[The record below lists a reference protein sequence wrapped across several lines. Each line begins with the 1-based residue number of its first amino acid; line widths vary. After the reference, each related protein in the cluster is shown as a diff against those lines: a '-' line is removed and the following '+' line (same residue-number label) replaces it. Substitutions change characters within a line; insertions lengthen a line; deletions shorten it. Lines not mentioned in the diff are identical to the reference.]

1 MSILNMQYKEKSID
15 IMKESA
21 ADQMMIHQI

>member
-15 IMKESA
+15 IMKESV
-21 ADQMMIHQI
+21 ADQMMLHQI